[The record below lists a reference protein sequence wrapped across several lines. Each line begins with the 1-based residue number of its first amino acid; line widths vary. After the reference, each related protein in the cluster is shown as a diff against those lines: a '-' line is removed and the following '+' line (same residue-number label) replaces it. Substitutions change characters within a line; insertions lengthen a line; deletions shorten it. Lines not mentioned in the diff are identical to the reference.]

1 MREGIQP
8 TDGKR
13 NMKLTR
19 RAALAEF
26 ETGNPSTKAFEAFGL
41 GFEAFLR
48 WSSAP
53 EKNRADAINALR
65 AVADVAD
72 LVSGRQAK

>member
-1 MREGIQP
+1 MTKGE
-8 TDGKR
+8 T
-13 NMKLTR
+13 MKLTR

-48 WSSAP
+48 WASAP
-53 EKNRADAINALR
+53 EENRADAINALR
-65 AVADVAD
+65 AVTDVAD